1 MERDSEEREC
11 GADEGAKVTSFGEF
25 RWRGDLGTER
35 GKVKAAESAVK
46 MGASNGSLP
55 GISCP
60 LSLLPLLTLQSLVA
74 AVLLSESLTG
84 RRMDCLLQ
92 RLTQKFH
99 WSHCSLQ
106 LLYL

>member
-35 GKVKAAESAVK
+35 GKVKAAESSVK
-46 MGASNGSLP
+46 LRASNGSFT

-60 LSLLPLLTLQSLVA
+60 LSPSSPPNP
-74 AVLLSESLTG
+74 AVPG
-84 RRMDCLLQ
+84 R
-92 RLTQKFH
+92 
-99 WSHCSLQ
+99 CSSAF
-106 LLYL
+106 

>member
-25 RWRGDLGTER
+25 RWRVTWGQR
-35 GKVKAAESAVK
+35 GEKVKAAESAVK
-46 MGASNGSLP
+46 MGTSNGSFT

-60 LSLLPLLTLQSLVA
+60 LTLLPLLTLQSLVA
-74 AVLLSESLTG
+74 AVLHSESLTG

-106 LLYL
+106 LLHL

>member
-1 MERDSEEREC
+1 MERDSEERDC

-25 RWRGDLGTER
+25 RWRVTWGQR
-35 GKVKAAESAVK
+35 GEKVKAAESAVK
-46 MGASNGSLP
+46 MGASNGSFT

-60 LSLLPLLTLQSLVA
+60 LTLLPLLTLQSLVA
-74 AVLLSESLTG
+74 AVLHSESLTG

-106 LLYL
+106 LLHL

>member
-1 MERDSEEREC
+1 MERDSEERDC

-25 RWRGDLGTER
+25 RWRVTWGQR
-35 GKVKAAESAVK
+35 GEKVKAAESAVK
-46 MGASNGSLP
+46 MGASNGSFT

-60 LSLLPLLTLQSLVA
+60 LTLLPLLTLQSLVA

-92 RLTQKFH
+92 RLTWKFH

-106 LLYL
+106 LLHL